1 MSTEQVDLEIPH
13 SGSSQVILGCTKLTF
28 KSNHYTHLW
37 KPSFIL
43 FFCLHGFFN
52 SEYLIQ
58 GALYSTWV
66 FMTSFFHIELMF
78 LDTHRCYNMYQ
89 HSILSLAG
97 QESTMCIYHV
107 LLSIHPD
114 DVKFDIFP
122 PFSYGEQNCYEHLPI
137 ITCFKNYQNQKF
149 FT

>member
-66 FMTSFFHIELMF
+66 FMTSFFHIEYCFWTLIDVIICTSTAFFLWLAKSPPCVYIMF
-78 LDTHRCYNMYQ
+78 YCPFIQMMSNLTYSH
-89 HSILSLAG
+89 
-97 QESTMCIYHV
+97 
-107 LLSIHPD
+107 LLVMVNRTAMNI
-114 DVKFDIFP
+114 
-122 PFSYGEQNCYEHLPI
+122 CL
-137 ITCFKNYQNQKF
+137 
-149 FT
+149 